1 MNNDT
6 LRKLAGLVTEDKA
19 IPAGFNFT
27 LSDEGN
33 MHKALNALLEAGLSV
48 DLNLVMGTYYFNFTN
63 EGAATEARKIA
74 AKVIDKKK
82 ETKWSE

>member
-1 MNNDT
+1 MDT
-6 LRKLAGLVTEDKA
+6 QRLRELSGLLTEDKT

-27 LSDEGN
+27 LSDEDN
-33 MHKALNALLEAGLSV
+33 MHKALDALLEAGLSV
-48 DLNLVMGTYYFNFTN
+48 DLNLAMGTYYFNFTN